1 MPRRTHQGAA
11 PNRGALAVPSAHP
24 AYRAPPASDMPP
36 TSPLPADLLVEARWV
51 VPVEPAGM
59 LLERHAVAVRE
70 GRIVAVLPA
79 DEARRRYAAAET
91 VTLAEHALIPGL
103 VNLHTHAA
111 MTVMRGY
118 ADDKPLMSW
127 LRDHIWPA
135 EAAHASPEMVYDG
148 TLLACAEMIAGG
160 VTCANDM
167 YFFPED
173 AARAF
178 LDAGMRGVLGMIAVE
193 FPTAYATGPDHYIAK
208 GLAMRDRLAEEPLLS
223 FCMAPHAPYTVSD
236 ATFTRIAVVAE
247 ELDVPIHVHL
257 HETLEE
263 IAESLRRHGVRPLER
278 LRGLGLATP
287 RLIGVHGVHLTP
299 REIDLL
305 ARNGCSIAHCP
316 SSNLKLASGL
326 APVAALLDA
335 GVNVGIGTDGAASN
349 NRLDVFQEMRTAALL
364 AKGVSGRA
372 DAMPAR
378 DALRAA
384 TLGGAQA
391 LGLEDRV
398 GSIAAGKDADLVA
411 VRLDRPETQP
421 CFDPVSHLVY
431 AAGRE
436 DVSHVW
442 IRGVLRFRDRSHLWI
457 APRELEKLAALW
469 HNKLV
474 R

>member
-1 MPRRTHQGAA
+1 MT
-11 PNRGALAVPSAHP
+11 
-24 AYRAPPASDMPP
+24 P
-36 TSPLPADLLVEARWV
+36 TTPLPTDLLIEARWI
-51 VPVEPAGM
+51 VPVEPAGTV
-59 LLERHAVAVRE
+59 LERHAVVVHQ
-70 GRIVAVLPA
+70 GRIAAVLPA
-79 DEARRRYAAAET
+79 DEAHRRYAPAET
-91 VTLAEHALIPGL
+91 VRLAAHALIPGL
-103 VNLHTHAA
+103 INLHTHAA

-208 GLAMRDRLAEEPLLS
+208 GLAMRDRLADEPLLA

-236 ATFTRIAVVAE
+236 ATFMRIAAVAE

-257 HETLEE
+257 HETEDE

-278 LRGLGLATP
+278 LRGLGLVTP
-287 RLIGVHGVHLTP
+287 RLIGVHGVHLTV

-305 ARNGCSIAHCP
+305 ARHGCSVAHCP

-378 DALRAA
+378 AALHAA
-384 TLGGAQA
+384 TLGGARA
-391 LGLEDRV
+391 LGLEDRI
-398 GSIAAGKDADLVA
+398 GSITVGKEADLTA
-411 VRLDRPETQP
+411 VRLDGPETQP

-436 DVSHVW
+436 HVSHVW
-442 IRGVLRFRDRSHLWI
+442 VRGVLRLRDKLPVSI
-457 APRELEKLAALW
+457 AHRELEKRAALW

-474 R
+474 K